1 MAGQQPPH
9 KGGDRGRAGSQQ
21 QMKMVGN
28 QRPSVADGCG
38 TFNEGAHSFKEI
50 VPVLVVPEYVPAFDA
65 PHDHMVEGAG
75 SVYARL
81 SGHIY
86 AVSVCW
92 KTIKFKCLGR
102 PLFPSL

>member
-28 QRPSVADGCG
+28 QRPSVTEGCG
-38 TFNEGAHSFKEI
+38 TFNEGAHSFQEI
-50 VPVLVVPEYVPAFDA
+50 VPVLIVPEYVPAFDA
-65 PHDHMVEGAG
+65 PYDHMLEGAG

-81 SGHIY
+81 SGHGN
-86 AVSVCW
+86 ALSVC
-92 KTIKFKCLGR
+92 
-102 PLFPSL
+102 